1 MMRCADEVVV
11 GADHTKI
18 GRQALAFLCE
28 LSAVDTLIVDA
39 GVTPA
44 QRELVENAGPRLI
57 VAGPSGNGRSA
68 EEFHP

>member
-11 GADHTKI
+11 VADHTKF

-39 GVTPA
+39 GLGTE
-44 QRELVENAGPRLI
+44 QRALVENAGPRLI
-57 VAGPSGNGRSA
+57 VAGEPAANGA
-68 EEFHP
+68 EGFQS